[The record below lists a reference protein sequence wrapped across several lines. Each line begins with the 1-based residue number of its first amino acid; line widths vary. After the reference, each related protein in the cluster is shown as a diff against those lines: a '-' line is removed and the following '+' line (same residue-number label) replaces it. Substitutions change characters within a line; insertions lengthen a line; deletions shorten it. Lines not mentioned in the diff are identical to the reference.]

1 MLPSDVP
8 ESRTLIP
15 SEVTITR
22 GFFHSFH
29 GTSSYAAYLLGS
41 EGWIRL
47 ARGKGGDSTGGGLLE
62 LQQQSIPNAT
72 GSMTPETK
80 RNMEHVHTESLKK
93 RRCPDTSTDTGA
105 LEMFQLCEIRG
116 VNDL

>member
-1 MLPSDVP
+1 MPSDLPDKRTVVP
-8 ESRTLIP
+8 LEL
-15 SEVTITR
+15 TIKR

-29 GTSSYAAYLLGS
+29 GMSSYATSLLGS
-41 EGWIRL
+41 AGWIRFTM
-47 ARGKGGDSTGGGLLE
+47 GKGGGITEGGLLE

-72 GSMTPETK
+72 GSIPETK
-80 RNMEHVHTESLKK
+80 RNMEHVHTESVKK

-116 VNDL
+116 RGE